1 MTLPNMSGSVD
12 TTQAMRLP
20 SVNLIPQE
28 IAEANKF
35 RRVQLALGASLV
47 AAAAVVVALSF
58 QASHD
63 VSSAKGRVAAAQQET
78 TQLQAQR
85 ASLQSV
91 QDVFN
96 QLAAKQQMLTQ
107 AMSPEIRW
115 SFYLEDLSL
124 RIPNNV
130 WLTNVSATENTAASG
145 STATSPGAVAGVGS
159 VTFAGTAF
167 SHDDVATW
175 LDVLAKEK
183 GWASPYFSNSTEAMI
198 GNHKVVNFSSSVVL
212 TDAAKSGR
220 YNSASEN

>member
-47 AAAAVVVALSF
+47 AAAGVVGLLSF
-58 QASHD
+58 QAGHD
-63 VSSAKGRVAAAQQET
+63 VSSAKGRLASAQQET
-78 TQLQAQR
+78 TTLQGQR
-85 ASLQSV
+85 AALQNV

-96 QLAAKQQMLTQ
+96 QLSQRQAMLSN

-130 WLTNVSATENTAASG
+130 WLTNINATETAGASSASPATAAASG
-145 STATSPGAVAGVGS
+145 IGNIQFSGV
-159 VTFAGTAF
+159 AF

-183 GWASPYFSNSTEAMI
+183 GWASPYFSNSAEGLI
-198 GNHKVVNFSSSVVL
+198 GTRKVVNFSSSVVI
-212 TDAAKSGR
+212 TSAAKSGR

>member
-1 MTLPNMSGSVD
+1 MTIPNTSGSVE
-12 TTQAMRLP
+12 TTQVMRLP

-35 RRVQLALGASLV
+35 RRVQFALGASLV
-47 AAAAVVVALSF
+47 AAAGVVGLLSF

-63 VSSAKGRVAAAQQET
+63 VSSAKDRLAAAQQET
-78 TQLQAQR
+78 TTLQGQR
-85 ASLQSV
+85 AALQSV

-96 QLAAKQQMLTQ
+96 QLSARQTMLST
-107 AMSPEIRW
+107 AMAPEIRW
-115 SFYLEDLSL
+115 SYYLEDLSL

-130 WLTNVSATENTAASG
+130 WLTNVNATETGASQSATPATAAASG
-145 STATSPGAVAGVGS
+145 IGNIQFSGV
-159 VTFAGTAF
+159 AF

-183 GWASPYFSNSTEAMI
+183 GWASPYFSNSTEGLI
-198 GNHKVVNFSSSVVL
+198 GSHKVVNFSSSVVI
-212 TDAAKSGR
+212 TGAARSGR